1 MRRTIRSLAL
11 MTAGLLIAA
20 PAAAE
25 GIPGWEGK
33 WEGRLVNLPG
43 KPGQPDV
50 RIERETGPWPAAG
63 SCTPLVTRYIVEGQ
77 KPMVKD
83 YRLCRGAGPT
93 DLYVDE
99 GGGVTLSAHLL
110 GDVLVS
116 PFKYDDFLLV
126 ASTRV
131 DGDRMVEEILS
142 ARDQPAIKGI
152 VKLQAT
158 SLQRLTFQRR
168 P

>member
-1 MRRTIRSLAL
+1 
-11 MTAGLLIAA
+11 
-20 PAAAE
+20 
-25 GIPGWEGK
+25 
-33 WEGRLVNLPG
+33 
-43 KPGQPDV
+43 
-50 RIERETGPWPAAG
+50 
-63 SCTPLVTRYIVEGQ
+63 
-77 KPMVKD
+77 MVKD
-83 YRLCRGAGPT
+83 YRLCRGAGPE

-99 GGGVTLSAHLL
+99 GGGVTLSARLL

-116 PFKYDDFLLV
+116 PFKYDNLLLV